1 MKYILIDDCDS
12 DIFTKEFENVQDA
25 IEEGNRDFDY
35 LTEYDKKRRNA
46 FYLLESVNEDTEA
59 DDHFDGDVLKSWK

>member
-1 MKYILIDDCDS
+1 MKYILMYDCGS
-12 DIFTKEFENVQDA
+12 HIFTKEFENEQEA
-25 IEEGNRDFDY
+25 IEEGQRDFDS

-46 FYLLESVNEDTEA
+46 FYLLESVNEDPEA